1 MITYLGIFQDVYED
15 SMCEPK
21 IVAVSVKIVSK
32 IIFLMV
38 IFTSQSVS
46 ALTIAIPSSTPSM
59 LRWEHILKEIYRR
72 ADIPLDFVTLPT
84 QRALVQSSEGIIDG
98 ELVRI
103 EKVGDLFPTLVRVP
117 TSYGFFESRAFSRV
131 QGIQKLVQENG
142 WNALRDYRVGIVRGM
157 KFAEEIDIKNW
168 ENVEV
173 VTETDQLFQML
184 ELDRIDI
191 AISTKIS
198 GLVIMKKHDLKS
210 IHLLEPAIRR
220 HDLFHYLHEK
230 NKKYIP
236 RLDEVIRAM
245 KASGEL
251 DELEEKFTTQQ
262 LQK

>member
-1 MITYLGIFQDVYED
+1 
-15 SMCEPK
+15 
-21 IVAVSVKIVSK
+21 VKILSK
-32 IIFLMV
+32 IIFLAA
-38 IFTSQSVS
+38 IFTSQCVS
-46 ALTIAIPSSTPSM
+46 ALTIAVPSSTPSM
-59 LRWEHILKEIYRR
+59 LRWEHILKEVYKR

-84 QRALVQSSEGIIDG
+84 QRALVQSSQGAIDG

-103 EKVGDLFPTLVRVP
+103 EKVGDLYPTLVRVP

-131 QGIQKLVQENG
+131 QGIQKIVEEKG
-142 WNALRDYRVGIVRGM
+142 WNALQDYRVGIVRGM

-168 ENVEV
+168 KNVEV
-173 VTETDQLFQML
+173 VTKTDQLFEML

-198 GLVIMKKHDLKS
+198 GLVIIAKHNLKS
-210 IHLLEPAIRR
+210 INLLEPAIRR

-230 NKKYIP
+230 NKEYIP

-251 DELEEKFTTQQ
+251 QELEEKFTAQQ
-262 LQK
+262 LEKL

>member
-1 MITYLGIFQDVYED
+1 
-15 SMCEPK
+15 
-21 IVAVSVKIVSK
+21 
-32 IIFLMV
+32 
-38 IFTSQSVS
+38 
-46 ALTIAIPSSTPSM
+46 
-59 LRWEHILKEIYRR
+59 
-72 ADIPLDFVTLPT
+72 
-84 QRALVQSSEGIIDG
+84 
-98 ELVRI
+98 
-103 EKVGDLFPTLVRVP
+103 
-117 TSYGFFESRAFSRV
+117 
-131 QGIQKLVQENG
+131 
-142 WNALRDYRVGIVRGM
+142 
-157 KFAEEIDIKNW
+157 
-168 ENVEV
+168 
-173 VTETDQLFQML
+173 ML

-236 RLDEVIRAM
+236 RLDEVIRGM